1 MTRIF
6 ILMCVAVATGLIA
19 TEQASAQPRV
29 PYYQTRSPISPYLY
43 LNRGSVGGV
52 PSYYAWVRPQQE
64 LRDLAQ
70 GQQLQQQRVYGIER
84 QLMVRP
90 ATEAAS
96 GVAQP
101 GELYLRPGTFAAPQ
115 NTVGGYMNYS
125 HFYPNP
131 AVSPRSAASRRPAAI
146 SRPVGTSRSGF

>member
-6 ILMCVAVATGLIA
+6 ILTCVAVAAGLIA
-19 TEQASAQPRV
+19 TEQASAQRV

-64 LRDLAQ
+64 IRDLAQ
-70 GQQLQQQRVYGIER
+70 RQQLQQQRVIGIER
-84 QLMVRP
+84 QLLVRP
-90 ATEAAS
+90 ATELAPSA
-96 GVAQP
+96 AQP
-101 GELYLRPGTFAAPQ
+101 GELYLRPGTLAAPQ

-125 HFYPNP
+125 HFYPTP
-131 AVSPRSAASRRPAAI
+131 AVAPRSSATRRPAAI
-146 SRPVGTSRSGF
+146 SRPAGISRPGF